1 MMKKLSALALSCLLL
16 VSLLAGC
23 GGKKAEGSVY
33 WLNFKP
39 ESDGVLQ
46 EVAKMYTD
54 KTGVPVK
61 VVTAASG
68 TYSQTLNSEMD
79 KSAPPTLFII
89 GNQAAVKDWKDY
101 AVDLKDTA
109 IAKELTTDEY
119 TLYDDEGHLVSISYC
134 YECYGII
141 VNPDLIE
148 KAGHKVEDIKNF
160 ESLKT
165 VVEDIHARAAEL
177 GFDAFSS
184 SDMDDSS
191 SWRFTGHMAN
201 LEYYYEQEGEV
212 WKECPPSITGKYM
225 DNYKMLYCA
234 STTA

>member
-1 MMKKLSALALSCLLL
+1 MMKKLSALALSALLL

-23 GGKKAEGSVY
+23 GGNKSSEGSVY

-101 AVDLKDTA
+101 AVDLKDT
-109 IAKELTTDEY
+109 
-119 TLYDDEGHLVSISYC
+119 
-134 YECYGII
+134 
-141 VNPDLIE
+141 
-148 KAGHKVEDIKNF
+148 
-160 ESLKT
+160 
-165 VVEDIHARAAEL
+165 
-177 GFDAFSS
+177 
-184 SDMDDSS
+184 
-191 SWRFTGHMAN
+191 
-201 LEYYYEQEGEV
+201 
-212 WKECPPSITGKYM
+212 PPSPR
-225 DNYKMLYCA
+225 
-234 STTA
+234 S